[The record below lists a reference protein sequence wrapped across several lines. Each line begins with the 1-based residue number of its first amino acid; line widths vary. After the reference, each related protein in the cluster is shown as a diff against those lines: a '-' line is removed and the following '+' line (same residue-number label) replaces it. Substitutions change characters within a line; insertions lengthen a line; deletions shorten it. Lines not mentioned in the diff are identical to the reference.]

1 MSLSIE
7 ISKLEHGK
15 LFKYLL
21 LQPDVLE
28 YFPMYDM
35 REIDDSVRVWELF
48 CKKGASLTALFDG
61 VPCGL
66 AYLNIQAYKKF
77 AHQCLLTIIVDKK
90 FRNRGIGTA
99 LLEKLFEMGKKEFGL
114 EMLHLEVYETNPAI
128 NLYKRMGF
136 IEFGIHPKF
145 IKEDGRYVGKIFM
158 QRKI

>member
-1 MSLSIE
+1 MSLTIE
-7 ISKLEHGK
+7 ISKIEHGQ
-15 LFKYLL
+15 LFKNLL

-77 AHQCLLTIIVDKK
+77 SHQCLLTIIVDKE
-90 FRNRGIGTA
+90 FRNRGIGTI
-99 LLEKLFEMGKKEFGL
+99 LLEKLFVLGREEFGL
-114 EMLHLEVYETNPAI
+114 ESLHLEVYETNPAI
-128 NLYKRMGF
+128 NLYKRLGF
-136 IEFGIHPKF
+136 VEFGVHPKF
-145 IKEDGRYVGKIFM
+145 IKEEGRYIGKIFM
-158 QRKI
+158 ERKI